1 MKKLLLLTA
10 LFFSFLVKGQEN
22 YSWMDGIC
30 MYEGEINSELTNRE
44 QLDNIVGLFMNP
56 NSYSQPVFRTQLKD
70 SVHIKPEKVKREL
83 ENGIKELENAQLP
96 KASLWDSIRKIRVS
110 QLKRELELKLLAI
123 QAIRN
128 PEILKTDKKTAKIC
142 KSTIALLCSEPA
154 KILKEY
160 KTIYG
165 EEAYNR
171 ILKTGYSEKMMAEMA
186 ALDFIRFEWWNAA
199 SSTIGNVT
207 YLSLINVEMKKLVLN
222 QKADCH

>member
-1 MKKLLLLTA
+1 MKQ
-10 LFFSFLVKGQEN
+10 LFFLTILLIPFCSKSQEN

-56 NSYSQPVFRTQLKD
+56 NSYSQPVFRAQLKD

-83 ENGIKELENAQLP
+83 ENGIKELENAQFP
-96 KASLWDSIRKIRVS
+96 KASLWDSIRKIRVA

-123 QAIRN
+123 QAIRD

-142 KSTIALLCSEPA
+142 KSTIAILCSEPA

-160 KTIYG
+160 KSIYG
-165 EEAYNR
+165 EDAYNR
-171 ILKTGYSEKMMAEMA
+171 ILKTGCSEKVMAEMA

-199 SSTIGNVT
+199 STTIGNVT

-222 QKADCH
+222 QRADCH